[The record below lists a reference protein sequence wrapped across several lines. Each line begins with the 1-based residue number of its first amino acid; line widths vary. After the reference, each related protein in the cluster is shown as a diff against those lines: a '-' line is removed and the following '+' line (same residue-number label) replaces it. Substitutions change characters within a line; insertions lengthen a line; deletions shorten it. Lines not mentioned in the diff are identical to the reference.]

1 MTRQAATAHLLA
13 LAQRLFQLP
22 ECAGLEIRQVIIRRE
37 DFWQAAD
44 PAQMIEAA
52 MDACWHDGYSD
63 IDMKVLT
70 TGDPGHPLDWLEP
83 VGIDEAHCLGFFMV
97 PENRACRIV
106 FREGF
111 RYDITVEAPGRDIP
125 LRAAQVAEHPHWPRE
140 AVNRFWFV
148 QVQALGKLYRRDYL
162 IARHLAHMQLN
173 ETLVAQMVLRDL
185 RLGTHHH
192 RYGGQEEAV
201 YQRYGGMC
209 PIATGD
215 AAFDEIAGLLYC
227 AARAYDE
234 LVLAFYPQEEAR
246 TPVLMKIWEQY
257 EAERKC
263 SNTPNQ
269 GGTP

>member
-1 MTRQAATAHLLA
+1 MKKKSNFIT
-13 LAQRLFQLP
+13 
-22 ECAGLEIRQVIIRRE
+22 VI
-37 DFWQAAD
+37 
-44 PAQMIEAA
+44 
-52 MDACWHDGYSD
+52 
-63 IDMKVLT
+63 LT
-70 TGDPGHPLDWLEP
+70 
-83 VGIDEAHCLGFFMV
+83 C
-97 PENRACRIV
+97 

-111 RYDITVEAPGRDIP
+111 RYDITVEAPGGETSP
-125 LRAAQVAEHPHWPRE
+125 RAAQVAEHPHWPRE

-192 RYGGQEEAV
+192 RYGDREEAV
-201 YQRYGGMC
+201 YQRYAGLC

-246 TPVLMKIWEQY
+246 TPVLMGIWEQY
-257 EAERKC
+257 EACRKV
-263 SNTPNQ
+263 
-269 GGTP
+269 